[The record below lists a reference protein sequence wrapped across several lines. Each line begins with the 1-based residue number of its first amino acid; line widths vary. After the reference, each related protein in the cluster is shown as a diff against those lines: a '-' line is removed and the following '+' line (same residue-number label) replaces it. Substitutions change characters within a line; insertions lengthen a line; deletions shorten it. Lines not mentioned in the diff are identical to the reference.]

1 MPAIDDLLNSVPAA
15 ADLPLAGV
23 QVGLYWTSIRT
34 ERQIGLASTLVDATC
49 CFAED
54 VPGAGGLQRL
64 SALNLAQRLRSEH
77 PVEASLGLAALNA
90 LLPVDETRGVEVNAR
105 ELLIERGRGRNVA
118 MIGHFNFTDQLRAA
132 ARQLWVLELRP
143 TPGDRPAS
151 DAPEVL
157 PQADVIGLTAETL
170 ANHTFEGLAR
180 LFPAQAL
187 VVMLGPS
194 TPLSP
199 VLFDYGV
206 DVLAGAR
213 LADPDFV
220 WQAVAQ
226 GSALHSKTT
235 GLRRFTLT
243 RGRG

>member
-1 MPAIDDLLNSVPAA
+1 MPLIEDLLATLPAA
-15 ADLPLAGV
+15 AEQPVAGV
-23 QVGLYWTSIRT
+23 QVGLYWTAVRAGG
-34 ERQIGLASTLVDATC
+34 QVGLASTLVDATC

-54 VPGAGGLQRL
+54 VPGAGRL
-64 SALNLAQRLRSEH
+64 HLRPALELAGRLRSDH

-90 LLPVDETRGVEVNAR
+90 LLPVDEARGVEVNAR

-132 ARQLWVLELRP
+132 ARQLWVLELHP

-151 DAPEVL
+151 EAPELL
-157 PQADVIGLTAETL
+157 PQADVIGLTGATL

-180 LFPAQAL
+180 LFPPHAL

-199 VLFDYGV
+199 ALFDYGV

-213 LADPDFV
+213 VADPDFV
-220 WQAVAQ
+220 WHAVAQ
-226 GSALHSKTT
+226 GSALHGKTT
-235 GLRRFTLT
+235 GLKRFTLAS
-243 RGRG
+243 GRK